1 MTENIVINN
10 PSRKLEELLYK
21 IGVMKYERQ
30 QKTIRE
36 YQEREALLNINSVP
50 DFRRSASERHNLS

>member
-36 YQEREALLNINSVP
+36 YQEREALLKN
-50 DFRRSASERHNLS
+50 DRRGI